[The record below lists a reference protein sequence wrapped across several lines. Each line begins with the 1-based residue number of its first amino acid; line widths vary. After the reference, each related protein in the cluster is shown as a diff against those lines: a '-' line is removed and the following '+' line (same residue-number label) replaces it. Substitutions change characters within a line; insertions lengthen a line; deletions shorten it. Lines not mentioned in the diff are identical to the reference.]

1 MVCKTLAAIDVGSY
15 ELQLKIFEVSQKKG
29 IVMVNHVRKV
39 RELGRDTYVYGRVDF
54 RHIDMLCE
62 TLFDFT
68 RIMREYRVDDY
79 IAYATSSIREAENRE
94 IIIDRIKVK
103 TGLDVSVI
111 SNSQQRFLVYKALAV
126 KQEVSKVANEGT
138 AIVDVGAGSLQISLF
153 NEGVLITTQNIKL
166 GSLRIRELLYKLS
179 DDRQHFNLLIDELI
193 NNDIATFKKMY
204 LKDIV
209 IKNIIAIGDYVDYFA
224 YKNGK
229 FIDYMT
235 REQFN
240 IRFDAL
246 LGKDAYKLSK
256 KMDITE
262 EEALL
267 MMPCIKVYKHV
278 LDETDAENI
287 WFPRVDLCD
296 GIAAEYVVENKII
309 KINHDFDRDI
319 INAAKVISKK
329 YKANIT
335 HINTLEGNVLMIF
348 DAMKKIHGLSD
359 RERTL
364 IQICAILHDCGKFIT
379 ISHPG
384 EASYNIIMSTEI
396 IGLSHKE
403 REIVANVV
411 KFNTVDYFDERVNI
425 HHGNQKDYLLVAKLV
440 AILRVAN
447 AMDRSHLQKFKNS
460 KAVIKDDNTLVITT
474 YCREDITLERGLFNS
489 KADFFE
495 EVYGIKPVL
504 RQKKEV

>member
-1 MVCKTLAAIDVGSY
+1 M
-15 ELQLKIFEVSQKKG
+15 
-29 IVMVNHVRKV
+29 
-39 RELGRDTYVYGRVDF
+39 
-54 RHIDMLCE
+54 
-62 TLFDFT
+62 
-68 RIMREYRVDDY
+68 
-79 IAYATSSIREAENRE
+79 
-94 IIIDRIKVK
+94 
-103 TGLDVSVI
+103 SVI

-267 MMPCIKVYKHV
+267 MMPSRK
-278 LDETDAENI
+278 
-287 WFPRVDLCD
+287 
-296 GIAAEYVVENKII
+296 
-309 KINHDFDRDI
+309 
-319 INAAKVISKK
+319 
-329 YKANIT
+329 
-335 HINTLEGNVLMIF
+335 NV
-348 DAMKKIHGLSD
+348 
-359 RERTL
+359 
-364 IQICAILHDCGKFIT
+364 
-379 ISHPG
+379 
-384 EASYNIIMSTEI
+384 
-396 IGLSHKE
+396 
-403 REIVANVV
+403 
-411 KFNTVDYFDERVNI
+411 
-425 HHGNQKDYLLVAKLV
+425 
-440 AILRVAN
+440 
-447 AMDRSHLQKFKNS
+447 
-460 KAVIKDDNTLVITT
+460 
-474 YCREDITLERGLFNS
+474 
-489 KADFFE
+489 
-495 EVYGIKPVL
+495 
-504 RQKKEV
+504 